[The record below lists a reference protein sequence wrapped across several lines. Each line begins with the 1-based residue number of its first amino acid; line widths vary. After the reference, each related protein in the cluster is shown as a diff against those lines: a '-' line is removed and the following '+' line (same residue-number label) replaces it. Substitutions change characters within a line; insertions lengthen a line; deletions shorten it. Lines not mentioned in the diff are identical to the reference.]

1 MKENYQT
8 FRIGNTFKTKFKNTI
23 LGLSAVF
30 CFNSVNAQSGA
41 ALNLD
46 GTNDYVTVPSN
57 TGLQVGA
64 GNFTIEFWA
73 KPTLVNGAFH
83 YVVTKDNTNSDL
95 EFLVGLGSND
105 RWFCYTKNS
114 SNYVGGL
121 GFATANTWAHV
132 ACTYDG
138 ANQNLYVNGVFQGS
152 VAVGAIPKINTQS
165 ILIGGRTA
173 TAPQQFFAGDI
184 DEVRIWNYART
195 SCQINSFMN
204 CEISGSATGLV
215 ANYHFNQGV
224 AGNTNTGITS
234 ISDASGN
241 SNTGTLINS
250 ALAGASSNWVTPG
263 GVVSGFT
270 TPAPLPTIAVNSG
283 TISAGSSFTM
293 VPSGGVTYTYT
304 PSGPVVT
311 PATTSSY
318 TVSGTASTGCTNT
331 AVSTVAVQAAALNM
345 DGVNDYVVVPS
356 NTGLQVGA
364 GNFTIEF
371 WAKPTLVN
379 GAFHYVVTKDNT
391 NSDLE
396 FLVGLGSNDR
406 WFCYT
411 KNSSNYVGSLGF
423 ATANTWYHVACTYD
437 GANQNL
443 YVNGVFQGSV
453 AVGAIPKINTQSI
466 LIGGR
471 TATAPQQFFAGDI
484 DEVRIWNYARTA
496 CQINTFKNC
505 EIPSSS
511 AGLVANYHFNQ
522 GAVGASNSGVTT
534 LLDASGNSNNG
545 TLTNFA
551 LTGASSNWVAPGGVV
566 TGSITPAVL
575 TPTVGSTVSNSVIC
589 RGNSTTLNGTG
600 ANTYVWTGGVTNG
613 TAFSPTTTITYTVT
627 GTSTVSGCSN
637 TAVNTVTVNSLPTV
651 SVTSGSICAGSSYT
665 MVASGATSYTY
676 SSGSNVVSPSTN
688 TSYTVIGSNS
698 NGCANTAVSNVTV
711 NSIFTPTVSIAEFMP
726 LNVATGGTATAS
738 DTYGPNSAAAAFDGD
753 IVTNGW
759 GSTSATGASWLEYNF
774 GAGNGKVL
782 TAYAFYNSP
791 SMVGGWSSTGYCPT
805 DWTFE
810 GYNGTT
816 WDILDTKIGAPNQQ
830 NVWYNYNIANTTSYE
845 RYRIHITNPT
855 NYKMITE
862 LKLIS
867 GRSFNACD
875 NNLFVASN
883 SAAVNP
889 VTYQWQVNGA
899 NVGTNNDSL
908 DLAVIYKNDIITCNI
923 NTSAACTN
931 TNAASSNSIVLAMGI
946 VTNTASATICA
957 GQAITV
963 GTSTYTAAGTYNNTF
978 ISSMGCDSILTTNL
992 IVNNLPVVL
1001 ATTNNTLLCVGETAT
1016 LSVSGAATYTWS
1028 TAENTTDVVVSPTVT
1043 TTYTVDG
1050 TDANGCSNTTTI
1062 MQDVSLCTGIVT
1074 LSNSNLAINVYPN
1087 PNNGLFVVEFTTV
1100 SKVTVTN
1107 ALGQVVIAETFE
1119 AGKHALDIQNQ
1130 STGIYFVKVIQDGKQ
1145 HVIKLIKE

>member
-195 SCQINSFMN
+195 SCQINSYMN
-204 CEISGSATGLV
+204 CEIATSESGLV

-250 ALAGASSNWVTPG
+250 ALAGTSSNWVAPG

-270 TPAPLPTIAVNSG
+270 APSIPASCLG
-283 TISAGSSFTM
+283 
-293 VPSGGVTYTYT
+293 
-304 PSGPVVT
+304 
-311 PATTSSY
+311 
-318 TVSGTASTGCTNT
+318 
-331 AVSTVAVQAAALNM
+331 AALNV
-345 DGVNDYVVVPS
+345 DGVNDHVVVPN
-356 NTGLQVGA
+356 NTSLQVGA
-364 GNFTIEF
+364 GNFTVEF
-371 WAKPTLVN
+371 WAKPSQVN
-379 GAFHYVVTKDNT
+379 GQFHYVVTKDNS
-391 NSDLE
+391 NSNME
-396 FLVGLGSNDR
+396 FLVGIGTNDR
-406 WFCYT
+406 WFCNV
-411 KNSSNYVGSLGF
+411 KGLNYIGSTNF
-423 ATANTWYHVACTYD
+423 VTPNVWYHIACTYD
-437 GANQNL
+437 GATQAL
-443 YVNGVFQGSV
+443 YVNGVLQGTV
-453 AVGAIPKINTQSI
+453 AVGSAPLTSPAAI

-471 TATAPQQFFAGDI
+471 TASSPQQFFAGDI

-505 EIPSSS
+505 EIPNT
-511 AGLVANYHFNQ
+511 ATGLLANYHFNQ
-522 GAVGASNSGVTT
+522 GIAGNANAGITSVS
-534 LLDASGNSNNG
+534 DASGNSNNG

-551 LTGASSNWVAPGGVV
+551 LAGASSNWVAPGGVV

-575 TPTVGSTVSNSVIC
+575 TPIVGSTVSNSVIC
-589 RGNSTTLNGTG
+589 RGNSTTLSGTG

-946 VTNTASATICA
+946 VTNTASATICN

-963 GTSTYTAAGTYNNTF
+963 GTSTYTAAGTYTNTF